1 MSPSGIALLGYVTW
15 TFVLI
20 IITAVLRTTLTM
32 RGEREANQFSPTGE
46 DVSPFAQR
54 LARAHANCFENLP
67 MFAALVLLAMA
78 SGHGAITDGLAIW
91 VLVARV
97 GQSTVHLVSTSPQA
111 VTVRFGFYI
120 VQLVIQLGWVRQL
133 FFA

>member
-1 MSPSGIALLGYVTW
+1 MSPSGVALLGYVAW

-78 SGHGAITDGLAIW
+78 SGHGQVTDGLAMW
-91 VLVARV
+91 ALGARV
-97 GQSTVHLVSTSPQA
+97 AQSTIHLISTSPQA
-111 VTVRFGFYI
+111 VTVRFAFYI
-120 VQLVIQLGWVRQL
+120 VQLVIQIGWMRQL